1 MRSKLGPG
9 AVRVAYCGPIAQPGR
24 PARGGYESANRR
36 LIDDLRLRRVDVIEL
51 AYPLALGTR
60 FAKGITYARR
70 FAAIALEM
78 VQHRRRYDIFHL
90 TPLYR
95 HFLYAEAALCLLA
108 SSLGKRVTFDIRAGS
123 FINHYRNRSAAYRAL
138 VDTLMRQADMVA
150 VEGRE
155 FIPFAKPRNK
165 RPILYLPNY
174 HSPHAPDL
182 KLSVTRDDQCI
193 GIVFLGRVVPEKG
206 IETALDAVEA
216 LQKMGVPVHLD
227 VIGGIY
233 DDYLLSLGRRAAN
246 LPVTFHGSLAPEA
259 IRAKLTSAHYFI
271 FPTRHDGEGHS
282 NALTEAM
289 AEGLVPICSEN
300 GFNRSVVG
308 DAGRVLPRDASAQD
322 YAKAIADI
330 GNGDAWQELSR
341 AASRRIAENFT
352 GVAVLPVLIESYRAT
367 LA

>member
-51 AYPLALGTR
+51 AYPLTLGTK

-70 FAAIALEM
+70 FAGIALEM

-123 FINHYRNRSAAYRAL
+123 FIN
-138 VDTLMRQADMVA
+138 
-150 VEGRE
+150 
-155 FIPFAKPRNK
+155 PFAEPRNK

-174 HSPHAPDL
+174 HSPHAPGL
-182 KLSVTRDDQCI
+182 ELNVTRDDQRI
-193 GIVFLGRVVPEKG
+193 GIIFLGRVVPEKG

-216 LQKMGVPVHLD
+216 LQQMGVAVHLD

-233 DDYLLSLGRRAAN
+233 DDYLLGLGRRTAS

-259 IRAKLTSAHYFI
+259 IRAKLASAHYFI

-330 GNGDAWQELSR
+330 GNGEAWQELSR